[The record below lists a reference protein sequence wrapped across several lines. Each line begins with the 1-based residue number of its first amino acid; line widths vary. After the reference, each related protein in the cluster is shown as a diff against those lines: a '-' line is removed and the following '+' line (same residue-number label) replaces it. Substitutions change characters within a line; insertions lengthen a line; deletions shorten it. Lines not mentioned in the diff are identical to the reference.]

1 MFPAMRPAMTL
12 RAALFSLFSL
22 SAAVLAAALAP
33 DAAADYEVLLWLLAV
48 IPAFLL
54 AHYRGWGGV
63 ASALAI
69 AMVALTLVQIAST
82 LFGPDARSW
91 SVTVRVVLVF
101 VGTMVAVGV
110 LAGMLHRARDEIERL
125 DPNDRTTDLPN
136 RRSAHA
142 VLEREIAAAL
152 RGRPLTIVLFEI
164 DNFRELRER
173 HGEEG
178 VTQALRKFARLL
190 ARHTRR
196 MNYSARLEGGRFI
209 SILSSGTPDGAR
221 IFVQRL
227 QASVVQEAGG
237 PAFTVS
243 AGIAAHEPGM
253 RTADELLRAADL
265 ALYQA
270 QQAGA
275 GSINVR
281 EVAERTAA
289 VQASLRQLRGV
300 MAKSGR
306 LGLEG
311 T

>member
-1 MFPAMRPAMTL
+1 MLSSMRSAMTL

-22 SAAVLAAALAP
+22 ATGVLAAALAP
-33 DAAADYEVLLWLLAV
+33 DAAADYEILLWLLAV
-48 IPAFLL
+48 IPAFLV
-54 AHYRGWGGV
+54 AHYRGWQGV

-101 VGTMVAVGV
+101 AGTMLAVGV
-110 LAGMLHRARDEIERL
+110 LAGMLYRARDEIDRL
-125 DPNDRTTDLPN
+125 EPNDRVTELPN
-136 RRSAHA
+136 HRSANA
-142 VLEREIAAAL
+142 VLEREVAAAL
-152 RGRPLTIVLFEI
+152 RGRPLTVVLFEI
-164 DNFRELRER
+164 DNFRELRAR

-178 VTQALRKFARLL
+178 VTQVLRKFGRMLG
-190 ARHTRR
+190 RTTRR
-196 MNYSARLEGGRFI
+196 MNYSARLEGGRFL
-209 SILSSGTPDGAR
+209 SILSSGHTDGAR
-221 IFVQRL
+221 VFVRR
-227 QASVVQEAGG
+227 VQSAVGLEAGG

-270 QQAGA
+270 QQEGA
-275 GSINVR
+275 GSVNVR
-281 EVAERTAA
+281 EAAERAAA
-289 VQASLRQLRGV
+289 VQASLRQLRDVLG
-300 MAKSGR
+300 KPGR